1 MNAKVIM
8 VGYSSSI
15 CVEMAKALNYNHNPK
30 YIATKTYPIMPCA
43 LPLSAFLTFAM
54 SICKIFLFQ
63 HFIQHSIQYF
73 SKCKIQQCF
82 QVDKNKRKLP
92 A

>member
-15 CVEMAKALNYNHNPK
+15 FVVMAKAFNYNHNPED
-30 YIATKTYPIMPCA
+30 IAIKTYPIMPCA

-54 SICKIFLFQ
+54 
-63 HFIQHSIQYF
+63 
-73 SKCKIQQCF
+73 
-82 QVDKNKRKLP
+82 
-92 A
+92 